1 MIENILTILYVIIVS
16 GIGAS
21 TTYFYQFLIGNPDH
35 DQIYLR
41 SIFSFFGV
49 WLLDKYN
56 ENEKPVQ
63 NYIDERGGEK
73 MLNRE
78 QQMKV
83 AKNVNWTKM
92 LGICIFCTNVY
103 ITAIVTGIIYFFTS
117 VSLWWILPSLV
128 ISNLTLNWI
137 EQRF

>member
-1 MIENILTILYVIIVS
+1 MIENILTIHYVIIVS

-56 ENEKPVQ
+56 EKEKPVQ

-73 MLNRE
+73 LLNRQ
-78 QQMKV
+78 QQMTV

-117 VSLWWILPSLV
+117 VSLWWVLPSLV

>member
-49 WLLDKYN
+49 WLLNKYDAAEKPI
-56 ENEKPVQ
+56 ENEIA
-63 NYIDERGGEK
+63 NSGGEK
-73 MLNRE
+73 YLSRK
-78 QQMKV
+78 QQMRI
-83 AKNVNWTKM
+83 ALNVNFWKPF
-92 LGICIFCTNVY
+92 GICAYCSNVY
-103 ITAIVTGIIYFFTS
+103 ITAIVTGIIYLFTS